1 MVVQT
6 VSDMR
11 WQLPA
16 VLGCM
21 VPVSDGAPIHFCITG
36 GTRKT
41 ETWKCGFAIHIW
53 TVSQILTL
61 TWVVL
66 WLSISLTFVSSLLSW
81 GNLWAHVYRLVCY
94 HFLAFWTVVYY

>member
-21 VPVSDGAPIHFCITG
+21 VPVSDGA
-36 GTRKT
+36 
-41 ETWKCGFAIHIW
+41 
-53 TVSQILTL
+53 LN
-61 TWVVL
+61 
-66 WLSISLTFVSSLLSW
+66 SLL
-81 GNLWAHVYRLVCY
+81 HYRRHKENGDLKMWLC
-94 HFLAFWTVVYY
+94 HSHLDG